1 MSWLTLGEIC
11 YIRAKEALYIAMST
25 LKSSQSNSAPSTS
38 ARNVLENREDF
49 SLWAEAVKQQ
59 MLEALQ
65 KRQRS

>member
-1 MSWLTLGEIC
+1 
-11 YIRAKEALYIAMST
+11 MST
-25 LKSSQSNSAPSTS
+25 LKPSQSATAVSTP
-38 ARNVLENREDF
+38 ARNALENREDF

>member
-1 MSWLTLGEIC
+1 MSWLPPGEIC
-11 YIRAKEALYIAMST
+11 YIRAIEALYIAMST
-25 LKSSQSNSAPSTS
+25 LKSSQSTSAPSTP
-38 ARNVLENREDF
+38 ARNALENREDF